1 MNVADIQKS
10 LVMWIAC
17 GIPVVV
23 VILQS
28 LLFARKAY
36 REGPGMGLS
45 KEQMNR
51 AMRSSAI
58 TSIGPS
64 IVVLTG
70 MLSLLVTMGGPV
82 AWMRLSLIGSVM
94 FEAIA
99 AGIGT
104 SAVGVTLGTDAMTG
118 EAFAMGL
125 WVMILCSIGWVIF
138 ATLFAD
144 RMEVLQNKI
153 TGGNSAKLIALSGA
167 AVIGIFA
174 AMTAQHLVK
183 LNKHALAAVL
193 GALIMFVLQ
202 TICRKKN
209 LQWLREW
216 ALTFAL
222 LESILITAVL
232 PL

>member
-1 MNVADIQKS
+1 
-10 LVMWIAC
+10 
-17 GIPVVV
+17 
-23 VILQS
+23 
-28 LLFARKAY
+28 
-36 REGPGMGLS
+36 
-45 KEQMNR
+45 
-51 AMRSSAI
+51 
-58 TSIGPS
+58 
-64 IVVLTG
+64 
-70 MLSLLVTMGGPV
+70 
-82 AWMRLSLIGSVM
+82 
-94 FEAIA
+94 
-99 AGIGT
+99 
-104 SAVGVTLGTDAMTG
+104 
-118 EAFAMGL
+118 MGL

-222 LESILITAVL
+222 LGSILITAVL